1 MCKLIHLRI
10 TFTLLEF
17 FYNNDALL
25 IYCSNEIFALTAE
38 KALNAFHC
46 TVILLLLKFKNHN
59 YTTDIRI
66 DMKFLRTV
74 INLNQKQVI
83 KKKILDKAVF
93 VESFFIG
100 YNEVL
105 NLECSKFA
113 NHVSILIISMRN
125 QHTFQLI
132 IIANFKILESLYK
145 LTVCLGFYKSL
156 YISRL
161 N

>member
-1 MCKLIHLRI
+1 MCELIHLRI
-10 TFTLLEF
+10 TFALLKL

-25 IYCSNEIFALTAE
+25 IYCSNEIFALAAE

-46 TVILLLLKFKNHN
+46 TVILLLLKFKDHN

-74 INLNQKQVI
+74 ININQKQVI

-93 VESFFIG
+93 VESFFIR

-105 NLECSKFA
+105 NLECNKFA
-113 NHVSILIISMRN
+113 DHVSILIIPMRN
-125 QHTFQLI
+125 QHIFQLI

-145 LTVCLGFYKSL
+145 LTVCLRFYKSL